1 MEQCPS
7 KKGPHVATSSCWGR
21 LASRRPPAIPWT
33 SPYWRKNSTSRPQR
47 SKWISS
53 NSKSLGL
60 VALGDAFDPS
70 PLLLKAGR
78 QYLARDGAVSYWELR
93 FLATTIDDLAA
104 RTALLH
110 AGTIVVDEFRDQI
123 LSGNA
128 VDYAA
133 NVLVPPAFASAVDDR
148 MALDLYA
155 ASVSVISRL
164 SADQP
169 AACVAEEIAAVALIS
184 EAKAWLE
191 MLESD
196 GEISHEDARA
206 AAEELTGLFELFQ
219 DDDVLGIFEME
230 EPADA
235 ALAGHDPINQQ
246 LGVADQRIGS
256 WFDPFSW
263 AAPTGYLAD
272 RAIDEVEEG
281 EEEED

>member
-1 MEQCPS
+1 MQSHALRRDDPRRYVKLLGTAGVAQAAGDPLDIGLLAEELDVSPPEVQVDLEQLE
-7 KKGPHVATSSCWGR
+7 V
-21 LASRRPPAIPWT
+21 
-33 SPYWRKNSTSRPQR
+33 
-47 SKWISS
+47 
-53 NSKSLGL
+53 LGL
-60 VALGDAFDPS
+60 VALGDAFDSS

-78 QYLARDGAVSYWELR
+78 QYLARDGAVPYWELR
-93 FLATTIDDLAA
+93 FLATTIDDLTA

-110 AGTIVVDEFRDQI
+110 AGTILVDEFRDQI
-123 LSGNA
+123 LSGNG

-133 NVLVPPAFASAVDDR
+133 TVLVPPAFASAVDER

-155 ASVSVISRL
+155 ASVSLIARL
-164 SADQP
+164 SADEP
-169 AACVAEEIAAVALIS
+169 AACVAEEIVAVALIS

-196 GEISHEDARA
+196 GEISPEEARA
-206 AAEELTGLFELFQ
+206 AAEEMTGLFELFQ
-219 DDDVLGIFEME
+219 DDDVLGMFEME

-272 RAIDEVEEG
+272 RAIEEEEE